1 MPFTFKLSQRLARM
15 RHQGHVAPVVA
26 PAIAAVFSCDLPTT
40 AAPDSDTSPRP
51 RLTVS
56 PNLPTL
62 QQNQTADQS
71 FVGIVELLYERSPK
85 AEREDLIEVGKFEG
99 TRMSPYLTMIAVE
112 RCGRRSSNTFIDNV
126 LRDYGKPA
134 WRVPSGEAAST
145 T

>member
-56 PNLPTL
+56 PNLLTL
-62 QQNQTADQS
+62 QQNQTADRIV
-71 FVGIVELLYERSPK
+71 VGTVELLYERSPK
-85 AEREDLIEVGKFEG
+85 GEREDVIEVGKFDG
-99 TRMSPYLTMIAVE
+99 APMSPYLTMMAVG
-112 RCGRRSSNTFIDNV
+112 RCGRHTRNNLIDNV
-126 LRDYGKPA
+126 LRDYGESA
-134 WRVPSGEAAST
+134 RRVPSSVPVGT